1 MSCDSKNNFAYSL
14 GIQAGRY
21 RRTRVAAEPFGLFGS
36 SNVCFPNESHL
47 NSWIHPGDNVENE
60 VRRIGMSHGF
70 SADQNGVFLGLMLR
84 IDFDLN
90 LWGWHLFLPQGPLCE
105 HIFWHLSKLD
115 LSHEAIGVMAPKHG
129 SLWRLWMTSLIPQ
142 FRFLEK
148 KKTWFLVL
156 ASVRKG

>member
-47 NSWIHPGDNVENE
+47 NSWIHRSDNVENE
-60 VRRIGMSHGF
+60 VRRIGMSYGF
-70 SADQNGVFLGLMLR
+70 SADQNGVLGLMLR

-90 LWGWHLFLPQGPLCE
+90 LWGGHLFLPQGPLCE

-115 LSHEAIGVMAPKHG
+115 LSHEAIAVMAQNTGRCGGCGWH
-129 SLWRLWMTSLIPQ
+129 LPQ
-142 FRFLEK
+142 FRFLDEK
-148 KKTWFLVL
+148 KPWFLVL